1 MGQLIATGPPHSR
14 DARAAVPLSD
24 RKLLGAARRGSA
36 KAVDALI
43 DRHWDQA
50 NRIAYGIVGDAHAAE
65 DVTQEAMLSIVR
77 NLGRFDP
84 YRPFQPWLH
93 RVVTNKALDWARAR
107 ARRPEIAVD
116 PLAPGRGGESAL
128 ASQVPRDEFGQEE
141 ERDRLRI
148 ALAALTPEYRAV
160 IVLRFVAGY
169 GPKEAAQL
177 LGVPA
182 GTVSSRL
189 NRALEQMRK
198 QLEASDE

>member
-1 MGQLIATGPPHSR
+1 MLATDR
-14 DARAAVPLSD
+14 DQSGDAVAGASFSD

-36 KAVDALI
+36 DAVDALI

-50 NRIAYGIVGDAHAAE
+50 NRIAYGILGDAHAAE

-93 RVVTNKALDWARAR
+93 RIVTNKALDWTRAR
-107 ARRPEIAVD
+107 ARRPEVVVD
-116 PLAPGRGGESAL
+116 PLIPERDGGSAVDTQ
-128 ASQVPRDEFGQEE
+128 AIRDEPRQEE
-141 ERDRLRI
+141 EGERLRE

-160 IVLRFVAGY
+160 IVLRFLAGY
-169 GPKEAAQL
+169 GPKETAQL
-177 LGVPA
+177 LGIPA

-189 NRALEQMRK
+189 NRALEQMRE
-198 QLEASDE
+198 QLEVSDE